1 MSFIT
6 INLIIEHKNSIKI
19 ANGQTWPQR
28 PHLFWDLVEP
38 PQKIEGVSL
47 FFFFNI
53 AIEKLGLAGEKVWP
67 LRINF
72 NCKSF
77 HHVKCHWEFQNQKK
91 TCGHTSAATPF
102 WGFEVRPILIFFQ
115 TQPPQRAQTQTSHD
129 HLGSF
134 QGEPQSPKYLMCSKY
149 PNDYGMLW
157 IQRIQVS
164 KCPMNPMYP
173 NVAKPNMTLF
183 FERVETQCADA
194 DGNPRAIQL
203 TLMAIQERT
212 STRMHMMNSKI
223 PCIPFSY
230 ATRRSTST
238 ISYGTHRYRPRLKKK
253 RVF

>member
-6 INLIIEHKNSIKI
+6 INLIIEYKNSIKI

-38 PQKIEGVSL
+38 PKKIEGVSL

-91 TCGHTSAATPF
+91 TCGHTSTATPF

-115 TQPPQRAQTQTSHD
+115 TPNPPAR
-129 HLGSF
+129 
-134 QGEPQSPKYLMCSKY
+134 PKYLMCSKY
-149 PNDYGMLW
+149 PNDDGMLW

-164 KCPMNPMYP
+164 NEPHVSQCCQAPHES
-173 NVAKPNMTLF
+173 F
-183 FERVETQCADA
+183 F
-194 DGNPRAIQL
+194 
-203 TLMAIQERT
+203 
-212 STRMHMMNSKI
+212 
-223 PCIPFSY
+223 
-230 ATRRSTST
+230 
-238 ISYGTHRYRPRLKKK
+238 
-253 RVF
+253 